1 MAGALIGISEIM
13 YIVFLF
19 VGLIG
24 GVIFKKVLEKTKMTQ
39 LRKKGYFEVL
49 LLDAGKILRTFYAR
63 PNNGSI
69 TIQYGGK
76 EKTYLLD
83 SRSDVGHT
91 EKDNLPVVM
100 GGVDD
105 TLLMDLNSFLN
116 QLEETQRENI
126 KEAVQAIQQE
136 TKKIVPLTVI
146 NRTPSLSPEQF
157 SDQINITTRLA
168 AKIGNQIKEKLT
180 PMNLIILILIG
191 AVAAISIMNYQ
202 TLSGMSPVISHL
214 SALVS
219 AKP

>member
-136 TKKIVPLTVI
+136 TNKIVPLTVI

-180 PMNLIILILIG
+180 PMNLLMLALIG
-191 AVAAISIMNYQ
+191 AIAAIGIMNYQ

>member
-24 GVIFKKVLEKTKMTQ
+24 GVIFKKVLEKAKMTQ

-116 QLEETQRENI
+116 QLEESQRENI

-180 PMNLIILILIG
+180 PMNLIMLALIG
-191 AVAAISIMNYQ
+191 AIAAIGIMNYQ
-202 TLSGMSPVISHL
+202 TLSAMSPVITHL

>member
-83 SRSDVGHT
+83 SRSDVGYT
-91 EKDNLPVVM
+91 EKDNLPVVL

-136 TKKIVPLTVI
+136 TNKIVPLTII
-146 NRTPSLSPEQF
+146 NRPPSLAPEQF

-168 AKIGNQIKEKLT
+168 AKIGGAIKEKMT
-180 PMNLIILILIG
+180 PTNIIMLILIG
-191 AVAAISIMNYQ
+191 AVAALSVMNYQ
-202 TLSGMSPVISHL
+202 ALQGMAPTITHL
-214 SALVS
+214 NALVS

>member
-126 KEAVQAIQQE
+126 KEAIQDIQLE

-180 PMNLIILILIG
+180 PMNLIMLILIG
-191 AVAAISIMNYQ
+191 AVAAIGIMNYQ
-202 TLSGMSPVISHL
+202 TLSGMSPVITHL

-219 AKP
+219 AKT